1 MAGVAKQ
8 TWDVGASPSG
18 DAERAT
24 CCAFGITG
32 TGNTHGV
39 RDTLTQDD
47 DLDARSEPS
56 PQAVVAFRNRAWGMW
71 R

>member
-8 TWDVGASPSG
+8 TWDVGAAVG
-18 DAERAT
+18 HAERADMLRVRH
-24 CCAFGITG
+24 TG
-32 TGNTHGV
+32 TGNTHGG